1 MKTTILSIIGSL
13 IIAGSVLS
21 ADFATQLRSP
31 DHLSRSVVV
40 DWNRYQLQNQQDSMS
55 TQIPTINKEFFKS
68 LLIPGWGQFS
78 QKKMIRAG
86 VFLGLDIAA
95 FTGYFVYNNK
105 YNDQLDLSH
114 QFAEKHWSAER
125 WLNGYSVS
133 EDPSTHKVT
142 ILCTSS
148 GEEWDVPQLGN
159 DGTAYIPDGVSQCQ
173 SSNLQVVWNGESYE
187 NAYKYDEFVMGWDT
201 WYRWDPSVDTPDNT
215 QTQNESEY
223 FINPNRLINKHQR
236 EKANDYA
243 NIATYFVY
251 GVIGNHV
258 LSAFETL
265 LFPPSADKSHAGV
278 DFEMRYVPQRVNDQL
293 YTSMQFQLAW

>member
-13 IIAGSVLS
+13 IIAGSAFS
-21 ADFATQLRSP
+21 ADFVTQLRSP
-31 DHLSRSVVV
+31 DHLSRSVVI

-55 TQIPTINKEFFKS
+55 TQIPTIDKSFFKS

-114 QFAEKHWSAER
+114 QFAEDHWTAER
-125 WLNGYSVS
+125 WLFENHYNPQ
-133 EDPSTHKVT
+133 EDPSTHKIT
-142 ILCTSS
+142 IRCASS
-148 GEEWDVPQLGN
+148 DEEWDVPQLGN

-173 SSNLQVVWNGESYE
+173 PSNLQVVWNGESYE
-187 NAYKYDEFVMGWDT
+187 NAYKYDEFAKGWDT
-201 WYRWDPSVDTPDNT
+201 YDSSNPDNT
-215 QTQNESEY
+215 ITTDPNVY

-251 GVIGNHV
+251 GIIGNHV

-278 DFEMRYVPQRVNDQL
+278 DFDMRYIPQRVNNQL